1 MIWHAV
7 RRIAAPALSAR
18 LLVPAN
24 RRVIFIFHD
33 VSDLGS
39 RHFRPEYSTTPS
51 VFQEQIECLAQ
62 HFELVSLAAITR
74 PDTPTG
80 DRPRAA
86 ITFDD
91 GFRGVRTEAQPV
103 LESRG
108 IPFAVFV
115 SRMAIETDALYNG
128 PSNQLVQGG
137 RSRVFLDV
145 DDVVALSRAG
155 VTIGSHSATH
165 RNLAQCSASELE
177 EEITGNKQYLERL
190 LGVPVRDFAFPI
202 GSRQHCTAQAIQA
215 CFAAGHERAYSSD
228 RRLFRGK
235 DVTAANDWHEL
246 LPRVGLKTESPGEMR
261 FAINRALLRGFG
273 RIPIG

>member
-33 VSDLGS
+33 VSDPGS
-39 RHFRPEYSTTPS
+39 GHFRPEYSTPPQ
-51 VFQEQIECLAQ
+51 VFREQIECLAQ
-62 HFELVSLAAITR
+62 QFELVSLAAITR
-74 PDTPTG
+74 TDTASG

-91 GFRGVRTEAQPV
+91 GFVGVRTAALPV

-115 SRMAIETDALYNG
+115 SRMAIERDALYNG
-128 PSNQLVQGG
+128 PYHQLVQGG
-137 RSRVFLDV
+137 RSRVFLDAE
-145 DDVVALSRAG
+145 DVVALSRAG
-155 VTIGSHSATH
+155 VTIGNHSATH

-177 EEITGNKQYLERL
+177 EEIAENKRYLERL
-190 LGVPVRDFAFPI
+190 VGVPVRDFAFPI
-202 GSRQHCTAQAIQA
+202 GSRQHCTEPAIQA
-215 CFAAGHERAYSSD
+215 CFAAGHELGYSSA
-228 RRLFRGK
+228 RRLFRGR
-235 DVTAANDWHEL
+235 DVTAAKARNQL
-246 LPRVGLKTESPGEMR
+246 LPRVGLRGESPREMM
-261 FAINRALLRGFG
+261 FAINRALLKGFG
-273 RIPIG
+273 R